1 MNLKKILVTE
11 SERISIMRKQGLIL
25 KEAVTPTTTL
35 NVEKDIKFKGGYHSI
50 TSVDSA
56 TKTALDAEMNKIKDF
71 LNKATGKVYLVAVQI
86 SSGESQIPNTDRE
99 LGGKKVDPGYLSEK
113 RSKTIQ
119 DYVTKTLASFGNK
132 LISVPAFDVIAPKI
146 GATPW
151 LGQSFCPKGSETAND
166 PEARSCAGTSFKV
179 PNASAGTLNYIAG
192 KDTTYKAIADKY
204 KSEQF
209 MKVKMKLMDVANVQK
224 CLTNMKI
231 QVNYTDVSK
240 GHTCN
245 SAVYKISLNGV
256 ALKRDDGKD
265 YASLNN
271 GNDKYD
277 NNPGT
282 CAQLNRIKGKPETG
296 KPVMLNASK
305 SGNDAACARYNQ
317 FTVKSDIIGQVLA
330 KSAFDMTTAGV
341 PKINIQ
347 ATCLMDDFYDEPN
360 KKWGGCHTGVG
371 DIVVTNGNNQTF
383 NYNGATPRNLN
394 QTTTLATID
403 PCGASLK

>member
-1 MNLKKILVTE
+1 
-11 SERISIMRKQGLIL
+11 
-25 KEAVTPTTTL
+25 
-35 NVEKDIKFKGGYHSI
+35 
-50 TSVDSA
+50 
-56 TKTALDAEMNKIKDF
+56 MNKIKDF

-99 LGGKKVDPGYLSEK
+99 DGSKQVKPGYLSEK

-132 LISVPAFDVIAPKI
+132 LISVPSFDVIAPKI
-146 GATPW
+146 GATTW
-151 LGQSFCPKGSETAND
+151 LGQPFCPKGSETAND

-192 KDTTYKAIADKY
+192 RETTYKAIADKY

-231 QVNYTDVSK
+231 QVNYTDTSK

-245 SAVYKISLNGV
+245 SAVYTISLNGV

-305 SGNDAACARYNQ
+305 SGKDAACARYNQ

-330 KSAFDMTTAGV
+330 KSAFNMTTAGV

-360 KKWGGCHTGVG
+360 NKWGGCHTGVG

-383 NYNGATPRNLN
+383 NYNGSTPRNLN

-403 PCGASLK
+403 PCGASV

>member
-56 TKTALDAEMNKIKDF
+56 TKTALDTEMNKIKDF

-99 LGGKKVDPGYLSEK
+99 LGGKKVEPGYLSEK

-119 DYVTKTLASFGNK
+119 NYVTQTLASFGNK
-132 LISVPAFDVIAPKI
+132 LISVPAFDIIKPKI
-146 GATPW
+146 GATTW
-151 LGQSFCPKGSETAND
+151 IGQPFCPKGSETAND
-166 PEARSCAGTSFKV
+166 PEARACAGSSFKV
-179 PNASAGTLNYIAG
+179 PGKSANTENWATA

-231 QVNYTDVSK
+231 QVNYTDTSK

-245 SAVYKISLNGV
+245 SSVYKISLNGV
-256 ALKRDDGKD
+256 VLKRDDGKD

-271 GNDKYD
+271 GSDEYD
-277 NNPGT
+277 NNPNT
-282 CAQLNRIKGKPETG
+282 CAVLKQKKGD
-296 KPVMLNASK
+296 ASTYTPK
-305 SGNDAACARYNQ
+305 MIVDKTSAACKRYNQ
-317 FTVKSDIIGQVLA
+317 FTVKSDLIGQVLA
-330 KSAFDMTTAGV
+330 KSAFNMTTAGV

-347 ATCLMDDFYDEPN
+347 ATCLKDDFLDGTTN
-360 KKWGGCHTGVG
+360 KFGGCHTGVG

-403 PCGASLK
+403 PCGASV